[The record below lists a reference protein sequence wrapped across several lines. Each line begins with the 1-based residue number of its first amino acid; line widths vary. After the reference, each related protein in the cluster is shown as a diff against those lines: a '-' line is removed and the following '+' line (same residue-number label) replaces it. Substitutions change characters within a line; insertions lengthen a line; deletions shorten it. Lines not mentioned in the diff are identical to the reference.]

1 MSDNSKKLILIMLF
15 FLGIVIIV
23 PLFIYLQKDKA
34 PSTAPKQE
42 IQKDKGEI
50 EQSPEN
56 QLLGLE
62 ESIESS
68 RALGR
73 LPMGEE
79 KIGFDFSQEDESLYI
94 EYVSFLDFY
103 KEIKDEIEPTFEDYS
118 LPLNIKTDVVNYY
131 DLSRRLNIDPYLDEL
146 NSSGVALMSSSLIAK
161 NFYDVYEELYSKRVP
176 FFVTSDFL
184 IYYHQ
189 QSMKKIFKD
198 IEQNIFYKNLWDI
211 NYILFEKSKKRYEDS
226 LAKSGNVN
234 DRVLEAERL
243 SAAYFATSLELLKPK
258 LDQVAQSGD
267 LSNSNLFGF
276 LEKDIYS
283 FDVPSYLQV
292 DVSKEVELILAK
304 NSISKSPVL
313 LYERNYKEFEIPS
326 EYSVN
331 AKLNNFYLATKWL
344 SSTFPLHYKGG
355 DCPDCYLDFDDWR
368 ISMISSAFIA
378 NDIFNSHDLKND
390 WARIYK
396 TLSFFKGLRG
406 DLTYVHY
413 RDALAFCFGEN
424 YDISQVFA
432 DDNSESVDNLYK
444 FQSKIL
450 EYDFLKIEGS
460 FDKNK
465 AKDKPMLGVK
475 MLSDFYWPN
484 DFIFNELSYPKV
496 SDYQSEKLAKNNI
509 TGCKVEKK
517 IVRCNGFS
525 LDIVSLIFNKDLKN
539 NEYYQENSKYDNYD
553 QQLESLKEQISK
565 FPQIWHYNNYWQGL
579 KITKNYLESNKDDL
593 PIYCKSS
600 DWELKSLYTAVG
612 SWVNLQ
618 LPVENLL
625 VNQKYQRGI
634 SSSSDLEFIKYNY
647 IEPNLDLI
655 NEQLSSTLMVY
666 EMFSL
671 LKITE
676 ELRSVF
682 MDLEDLKVKLEK
694 IKEIMIKELKGE
706 ELSLEDLTFISI
718 LAREY
723 KTEKVESRVLAL
735 DGENGKRIS
744 YDISAP
750 KLVTVVFRRGGA
762 NYMAVGPVFSYIEK

>member
-15 FLGIVIIV
+15 FLGVVIAV

-34 PSTAPKQE
+34 PSIAPKQE
-42 IQKDKGEI
+42 VQKDKGEI

-56 QLLGLE
+56 QLPGLE

-79 KIGFDFSQEDESLYI
+79 KIGFDFNQEDESSYI

-103 KEIKDEIEPTFEDYS
+103 EEIKDDVQLSFENYS
-118 LPLNIKTDVVNYY
+118 LPLNVKTEVVNYY
-131 DLSRRLNIDPYLDEL
+131 DLSRRLNIDSYLEDL
-146 NSSGVALMSSSLIAK
+146 NSGGVALMPNSLTSK

-176 FFVTSDFL
+176 FFITSDFL

-211 NYILFEKSKKRYEDS
+211 NYILFEKSKKRYEEG
-226 LAKSGNVN
+226 LAQSGNVN

-258 LDQVAQSGD
+258 QNQVAQSGD
-267 LSNSNLFGF
+267 LSNPNLFGF

-283 FDVPSYLQV
+283 FNVPSYLQV
-292 DVSKEVELILAK
+292 DVSREVELILAK
-304 NSISKSPVL
+304 NSVSKSPVL

-344 SSTFPLHYKGG
+344 SSTFPLHYRGD

-413 RDALAFCFGEN
+413 RDALVSCFGEG

-432 DDNSESVDNLYK
+432 DDNVDSVSNLYK
-444 FQSKIL
+444 FQAKVS

-460 FDKNK
+460 FDKNS
-465 AKDKPMLGVK
+465 AKDRPMLGVK

-496 SDYQSEKLAKNNI
+496 SDYQAEKLAKNNI
-509 TGCKVEKK
+509 TACKVGKSF
-517 IVRCNGFS
+517 VRCNGFS

-539 NEYYQENSKYDNYD
+539 NEYYQENSKYNDYYK
-553 QQLESLKEQISK
+553 QLNSLKEQISK

-579 KITKNYLESNKDDL
+579 KITKNYLESNQNNL
-593 PIYCKSS
+593 PIYCKSPS
-600 DWELKSLYTAVG
+600 WELKSLYTAVG

-634 SSSSDLEFIKYNY
+634 SSSSDLEFIKHNY

-682 MDLEDLKVKLEK
+682 MDLEDLKAKLEK
-694 IKEIMIKELKGE
+694 IKEIMIKELEGE

-718 LAREY
+718 LGREY
-723 KTEKVESRVLAL
+723 KTEKLEPRILAL
-735 DGENGKRIS
+735 NGENGKKIS
-744 YDISAP
+744 YDISNP
-750 KLVTVVFRRGGA
+750 KLVVVIFRRGGS
-762 NYMAVGPVFSYIEK
+762 NYMAVGPAFSYIEK

>member
-15 FLGIVIIV
+15 FLGVVIIV

-34 PSTAPKQE
+34 PSTTTKQE
-42 IQKDKGEI
+42 VQKDQGEI
-50 EQSPEN
+50 EQSSEN
-56 QLLGLE
+56 QLTGLE

-103 KEIKDEIEPTFEDYS
+103 KEIKDEIQPSFEDYS

-131 DLSRRLNIDPYLDEL
+131 DLSRRLNIDPYLEDL
-146 NSSGVALMSSSLIAK
+146 NSSGVALMPNSLTAK

-176 FFVTSDFL
+176 FFITSDFL

-211 NYILFEKSKKRYEDS
+211 NYVLFEKSKKRYEEG
-226 LAKSGNVN
+226 LTQSGNVN

-243 SAAYFATSLELLKPK
+243 SAAYFATSLELLKPQ

-267 LSNSNLFGF
+267 LSNPNLFGF

-292 DVSKEVELILAK
+292 DVSREVELILAK
-304 NSISKSPVL
+304 NSVAKSPVL
-313 LYERNYKEFEIPS
+313 LYERNYKEFEIPK
-326 EYSVN
+326 EYSIN

-344 SSTFPLHYKGG
+344 SSTFPLHYQGD

-378 NDIFNSHDLKND
+378 NDIFNSHNLKND

-413 RDALAFCFGEN
+413 RDALASCFGDD

-432 DDNSESVDNLYK
+432 DDNSESIDNLYK
-444 FQSKIL
+444 FQSKVL
-450 EYDFLKIEGS
+450 EYDFLEIEGS
-460 FDKNK
+460 FDKNSV
-465 AKDKPMLGVK
+465 KDKPMLGVK

-496 SDYQSEKLAKNNI
+496 SDYQAEKLAKNNI
-509 TGCKVEKK
+509 TGCKVDKE

-525 LDIVSLIFNKDLKN
+525 LDIVSLIFNKDLKS
-539 NEYYQENSKYDNYD
+539 NEYYQENSSYNNYD

-565 FPQIWHYNNYWQGL
+565 FPQVWHYNNYWQGL
-579 KITKNYLESNKDDL
+579 KITKNYLESDKDSL
-593 PIYCKSS
+593 PIYYKSPV
-600 DWELKSLYTAVG
+600 WELKSLYTAVG

-618 LPVENLL
+618 LPVESLL

-634 SSSSDLEFIKYNY
+634 SSSSDLEFIKHNY

-655 NEQLSSTLMVY
+655 NEQLSNTLMVY

-682 MDLEDLKVKLEK
+682 MDLEDLKVKLER
-694 IKEIMIKELKGE
+694 IKEIMIKELEGE
-706 ELSLEDLTFISI
+706 ELSLEDLTFMSI

-723 KTEKVESRVLAL
+723 KTEKVESRILAL

-744 YDISAP
+744 YDISNP
-750 KLVTVVFRRGGA
+750 KLIVVIFRRGGA
-762 NYMAVGPVFSYIEK
+762 NYMAVGPAFSYIEK